1 MASELPGHV
10 GQPQL
15 SGLTAP
21 LAEKSLEPS
30 LSPDSSPLEDS
41 PEGSDGPHLHAFML
55 ETSVVLNYPAR
66 PARRPDSST
75 LSSVRAAWNDFLGL
89 GTQAATVS
97 APVEP
102 AAPRLATAVL
112 PLAALADQS
121 VGVLYAYPS
130 AEHAPSRLSAF
141 ILPSSVTLLD
151 EAGELPPPKLVQFC
165 TTGSDG
171 TMTWGCALQQ
181 MEAAGLPEDL
191 PDEVP
196 SITTQETSYGDSMQ
210 LQDLACSATDAQVGA
225 SASSAAACCNL
236 PARRQRMAVR
246 SLAVLSKWPMVELQK
261 TILKHIAANRVSLW
275 PAPPASEMDIEET
288 TRKAGEYGHATSA
301 SDADVVQPS
310 IAGARLRAQRL
321 THLFR
326 QIEREMLSSH
336 AELSWLLAHP
346 LWLPVPLAPLCR
358 ALRWEASQVA
368 YLLMAVLTDQKVL
381 LHSRE
386 PLLAFHAA
394 SALRYLMAPL
404 EYSGVFI
411 PLLPPPLM
419 PPNDAATLLFDCST
433 PYLIGCET
441 LLLRRL
447 GGASTEPQ
455 PSAAPAAKPPS
466 NSGSACARAGPPV
479 RDVGA
484 SSTPRG
490 APAHQEYGVPL
501 SQSCAGSASAV
512 QGASSAAS
520 VSARAA
526 AVPDLVVVDL
536 DRGVVHQAPATRR
549 WLSPRAPP
557 LSSLCTEL
565 GVCMGDTVRFRQSG
579 VQVRAKSRA
588 LIIDLRVGTIC
599 EPPSPY

>member
-1 MASELPGHV
+1 MILYRELYGGRTH
-10 GQPQL
+10 L
-15 SGLTAP
+15 RGLYSAV
-21 LAEKSLEPS
+21 ELE
-30 LSPDSSPLEDS
+30 
-41 PEGSDGPHLHAFML
+41 
-55 ETSVVLNYPAR
+55 
-66 PARRPDSST
+66 
-75 LSSVRAAWNDFLGL
+75 
-89 GTQAATVS
+89 
-97 APVEP
+97 VE
-102 AAPRLATAVL
+102 A
-112 PLAALADQS
+112 
-121 VGVLYAYPS
+121 
-130 AEHAPSRLSAF
+130 
-141 ILPSSVTLLD
+141 TLLT
-151 EAGELPPPKLVQFC
+151 LH
-165 TTGSDG
+165 
-171 TMTWGCALQQ
+171 
-181 MEAAGLPEDL
+181 
-191 PDEVP
+191 VP
-196 SITTQETSYGDSMQ
+196 CLCFDS
-210 LQDLACSATDAQVGA
+210 
-225 SASSAAACCNL
+225 
-236 PARRQRMAVR
+236 
-246 SLAVLSKWPMVELQK
+246 
-261 TILKHIAANRVSLW
+261 
-275 PAPPASEMDIEET
+275 
-288 TRKAGEYGHATSA
+288 
-301 SDADVVQPS
+301 
-310 IAGARLRAQRL
+310 
-321 THLFR
+321 
-326 QIEREMLSSH
+326 
-336 AELSWLLAHP
+336 
-346 LWLPVPLAPLCR
+346 
-358 ALRWEASQVA
+358 
-368 YLLMAVLTDQKVL
+368 
-381 LHSRE
+381 
-386 PLLAFHAA
+386 
-394 SALRYLMAPL
+394 
-404 EYSGVFI
+404 
-411 PLLPPPLM
+411 
-419 PPNDAATLLFDCST
+419 ATLLFDCST